1 MNTVEYYR
9 GILDNLTGGLVSV
22 DMNGSIVYMNPMS
35 GRILRLTDISLFK
48 GVHFEKA
55 LAGFPSLCGVINE
68 TLKTKNTVRRSEIS
82 ILHANTPLIIGY
94 STLLIKDN
102 AGGVMGIAVI
112 FQDITFAAVKK

>member
-1 MNTVEYYR
+1 MPQAYEAGNLQVLGKKCLKFFSRKAVVKQIAFPEIKT
-9 GILDNLTGGLVSV
+9 LDN
-22 DMNGSIVYMNPMS
+22 VYLLPK
-35 GRILRLTDISLFK
+35 IIYP
-48 GVHFEKA
+48 KA